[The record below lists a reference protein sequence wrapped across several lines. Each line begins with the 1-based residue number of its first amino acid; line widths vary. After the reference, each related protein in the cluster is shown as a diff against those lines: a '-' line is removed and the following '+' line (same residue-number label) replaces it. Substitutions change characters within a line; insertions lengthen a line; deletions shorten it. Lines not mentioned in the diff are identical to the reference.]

1 MAGVYL
7 AKLFETRVSAELV
20 QFRKS
25 CQVQVLHKK
34 QKIDFFICPSSVQAV
49 KTCVDKVNIKLT
61 ENVSV
66 HTVGLSVTAN
76 LLVMKSVV
84 SMNLS
89 TQLYRQVSS
98 LRKTVKMENSLML
111 V

>member
-1 MAGVYL
+1 M
-7 AKLFETRVSAELV
+7 
-20 QFRKS
+20 
-25 CQVQVLHKK
+25 
-34 QKIDFFICPSSVQAV
+34 QAV
-49 KTCVDKVNIKLT
+49 KTCVDKVNIKLA
-61 ENVSV
+61 ENCLV
-66 HTVGLSVTAN
+66 HTVGLSGAAN

-98 LRKTVKMENSLML
+98 LSKTVKMENSLML